1 MFNKVGTY
9 QIATLARAHKIPFY
23 VAAPLSTFDLKSRV
37 EDVVIEE
44 RDSKEVTMMAG
55 RRIAPKGIHIFNP
68 AFDVT
73 PPQLITTIVTEKGLL
88 RQPLSESIRN
98 AFKLPKTL

>member
-1 MFNKVGTY
+1 
-9 QIATLARAHKIPFY
+9 
-23 VAAPLSTFDLKSRV
+23 
-37 EDVVIEE
+37 
-44 RDSKEVTMMAG
+44 MMAG
-55 RRIAPKGIHIFNP
+55 RRIAPKGIHIFNL